1 MCGNDGAG
9 EEQAGGVLAVYP
21 KVRLSKEHDGGKAYR
36 SQGGPEKDHFNGRQ
50 GNQLAE
56 DSRKPPQEHDEV
68 KFEIVA
74 CGNHQRGTYLYMP
87 SAMIAKMMLGIHTE
101 IWGGMEPVSA
111 KVRNNMK
118 KMIKIKDSRKPSAI

>member
-9 EEQAGGVLAVYP
+9 EEQAGDVLAVYP

-36 SQGGPEKDHFNGRQ
+36 SQCGPEKDHFNGRQ

-68 KFEIVA
+68 KFEIIA
-74 CGNHQRGTYLYMP
+74 GGNHQRGTDMYMP
-87 SAMIAKMMLGIHTE
+87 SALIAKKMLGIHTE
-101 IWGGMEPVSA
+101 TAADMEPTS
-111 KVRNNMK
+111 
-118 KMIKIKDSRKPSAI
+118 DT